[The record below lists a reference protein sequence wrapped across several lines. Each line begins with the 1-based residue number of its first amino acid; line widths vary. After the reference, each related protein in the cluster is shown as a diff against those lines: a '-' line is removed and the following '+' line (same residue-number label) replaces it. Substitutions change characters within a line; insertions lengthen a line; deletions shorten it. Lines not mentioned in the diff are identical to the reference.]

1 MNKKLVLSVL
11 STAVVASM
19 ASAAMAKPGAGF
31 YVGADVDKYYS
42 IDAFLGDHFDE
53 ALDNILDNM
62 EATVF
67 VDGKANAAPFL
78 VALEAEDIN
87 TVLKPATKAD
97 FENNPYAVVGGTEG
111 QVYDPAADDELPD
124 GEPATGELKVDS
136 AKPLNAKQFEVKFGT
151 AVDKDTVI
159 DADGN
164 LVSGAFTRNSDA
176 VTGAAE
182 LSADGKTLTITLA
195 GTATWEGTYLF
206 GVKKEAVKSTQGKF
220 IAEYNEKVSFTD
232 SVAPTL
238 VGSKS
243 VNASTVKV
251 EFSEPIE
258 AYSSI
263 TAKLADGTDLTSKL
277 GEPTVDGNSIEL
289 SLANAEIPAGK
300 EITVTFVGVVDYAGN
315 LVEPNPVSVKVQ
327 KGSKDGVAPKVDA
340 VTPINAKKFELKLS
354 EEVEGFTIGDIK
366 VNGSYLAAPSKLTK
380 DTTDKTKYVVE
391 VADPLV
397 SLKGLVTVSIDANAF
412 TDLSGEA
419 NLAFS
424 KVVNFPSDD
433 VNPTL
438 ASASVSKKDGKEVL
452 TLTFSE
458 DVALAKTGTVTLDA
472 EKVVDYVTSS
482 VKLTFDAGDLTPVT
496 GSAKQFSIEL
506 NKISDNAAAL
516 TKGATYT
523 VDLIA
528 SLVKD
533 TAGNE
538 NEAKDAAFTFTR
550 EADANTNA
558 PKVDTDYDS
567 SEDGHEVK
575 VGSNG
580 IKVINNNTLELRFTQ
595 PVDGASATNTANY
608 LVSGAVVEK
617 ATLKAGNVVELS
629 LKKDSNTYTGL
640 RTVKVSGV
648 KNKDGV
654 VMEAHTTKE
663 YLVENVRPTLAK
675 IELTGLN
682 ELTLT
687 FSESLKKATVED
699 GEADFDIFIGT
710 TKYDKSVTEAA
721 YSEAIKLTLED
732 DFTADDLA
740 KGIKVKKS
748 ADFDVADENDN
759 VANFTE
765 VVLPK

>member
-62 EATVF
+62 EATIF
-67 VDGKANAAPFL
+67 VDGDANAAPFL
-78 VALEAEDIN
+78 AALEADDIS

-111 QVYDPAADDELPD
+111 QVYDPATDKDLPD

-164 LVSGAFTRNSDA
+164 LVNAAFTKNGSA
-176 VTGAAE
+176 LTGANPAE

-195 GTATWEGTYLF
+195 GAATWEGTYLF
-206 GVKKEAVKSTQGKF
+206 GVKKETVKSTEGKY

-277 GEPTVDGNSIEL
+277 TTPNLVGNSIEL
-289 SLANAEIPAGK
+289 NLANADIPAGK
-300 EITVTFVGVVDYAGN
+300 EITVTFVGVVDFAGN

-340 VTPINAKKFELKLS
+340 VTPINVKKFELKFS
-354 EEVEGFTIGDIK
+354 EEVEGFEIGHVK
-366 VNGSYLAAPSKLTK
+366 VNGTALVAPSKLTQDK
-380 DTTDKTKYVVE
+380 TDKTKYVVE
-391 VADPLV
+391 VNGTL
-397 SLKGLVTVSIDANAF
+397 SGLKTISIDANSF
-412 TDLSGEA
+412 TDLSGEGNA
-419 NLAFS
+419 AFS
-424 KVVNFPSDD
+424 KVVNFPVDD

-438 ASASVSKKDGKEVL
+438 ASASVIKKDGKEVL

-458 DVALAKTGTVTLDA
+458 DVTLAASGAVNLPA
-472 EKVVDYVTSS
+472 VKVVDYVTSS
-482 VKLTFDAGDLTPVT
+482 TTLSFDADDLTPVT

-506 NKISDNAAAL
+506 SKITDNGGSL
-516 TKGATYT
+516 VKGATYT
-523 VDLIA
+523 VNLVADL
-528 SLVKD
+528 VTD
-533 TAGNE
+533 TAGLN

-550 EADANTNA
+550 EADANTTA
-558 PKVDTDYDS
+558 PKVDTDYDA
-567 SEDGHEVK
+567 SETGDLVPN
-575 VGSNG
+575 NG
-580 IKVINNNTLELRFTQ
+580 IKVTSNNTLELKFNQ
-595 PVDGASATNTANY
+595 PVDGASATNPANY

-617 ATLKAGNVVELS
+617 ATLKPGNVVELT
-629 LKKDSNTYTGL
+629 LAKDSNTYTGL

-687 FSESLKKATVED
+687 FSESLDAATIED
-699 GEADFDIFIGT
+699 GEADFDIYVGT
-710 TKYDKSVTEAA
+710 TKYAGTVTEAA
-721 YSEAIKLTLED
+721 YSEAIKVTLGD
-732 DFTADDLA
+732 DFTADDLT

-748 ADFDVADENDN
+748 ADFDVADENGN

>member
-151 AVDKDTVI
+151 AVDEDTVI

-164 LVSGAFTRNSDA
+164 LVNAAFTKNGSA
-176 VTGAAE
+176 LTGTNPAE
-182 LSADGKTLTITLA
+182 LSADGRTLTITLA

-206 GVKKEAVKSTQGKF
+206 GVKKETVKSTEGKY

-277 GEPTVDGNSIEL
+277 GTPDLVGNSIVL
-289 SLANAEIPAGK
+289 SLASTEIPAGK
-300 EITVTFVGVVDYAGN
+300 EITVTFVGVVDFAGN

-340 VTPINAKKFELKLS
+340 VTPINVKKFELKFS
-354 EEVEGFTIGDIK
+354 EEVEGFDITHVK
-366 VNGSYLAAPSKLTK
+366 VNGSALTSTSKLTQDK
-380 DTTDKTKYVVE
+380 TDKTKYVVE
-391 VADPLV
+391 VAPGTTL
-397 SLKGLVTVSIDANAF
+397 SGLVTIAIDKDSF
-412 TDLSGEA
+412 TDLSGEGNA
-419 NLAFS
+419 AFS
-424 KVVNFPSDD
+424 KVVNFPVDD
-433 VNPTL
+433 VKPTL
-438 ASASVSKKDGKEVL
+438 ASASVIKKDGKEVL

-458 DVALAKTGTVTLDA
+458 DVTLAVSGPVSLTAT
-472 EKVVDYVTSS
+472 KVVDYVTSTTTLS
-482 VKLTFDAGDLTPVT
+482 FDADDLTPVT

-506 NKISDNAAAL
+506 SKIADNGGSL
-516 TKGATYT
+516 VKGATYT
-523 VDLIA
+523 VNLVADL
-528 SLVKD
+528 VTD
-533 TAGNE
+533 TAGLN
-538 NEAKDAAFTFTR
+538 NEAKDAAFTFAR
-550 EADANTNA
+550 EADANTTA
-558 PKVDTDYDS
+558 PKVDTDYDA
-567 SEDGHEVK
+567 SETGDLVPN
-575 VGSNG
+575 NG
-580 IKVINNNTLELRFTQ
+580 IKVTSNNTLELKFNQ
-595 PVDGASATNTANY
+595 PVDGASATNPANY

-617 ATLKAGNVVELS
+617 ATLKPGNVVELT
-629 LKKDSNTYTGL
+629 LAKDSNTYTGL

-687 FSESLKKATVED
+687 FSESLDAATIED
-699 GEADFDIFIGT
+699 GEADFDIYVGT
-710 TKYDKSVTEAA
+710 TKYAGTVTEAA
-721 YSEAIKLTLED
+721 YSEAIKVTLGD

-748 ADFDVADENDN
+748 ADFDVADENGN